1 MVLVVLSSEWTGR
14 KWSKAIEVLVKAFLF
29 FQAVESVV
37 DAAASF
43 AVFLIMTVHWTTAIL
58 LGTKCQKW
66 AIPQI
71 SLLIL
76 LTVAKVAGHLTWCQH
91 VNKHLP
97 TFHHLILSRTV
108 TK

>member
-1 MVLVVLSSEWTGR
+1 MEVVLLGLSSEWTGR
-14 KWSKAIEVLVKAFLF
+14 KWSKAIEVLVEAFLF

-37 DAAASF
+37 DAAIMIM
-43 AVFLIMTVHWTTAIL
+43 IMTVHWTTAIL
-58 LGTKCQKW
+58 LGTRCQKW
-66 AIPQI
+66 EIPPI

-97 TFHHLILSRTV
+97 TFHHLLLSRTV